1 MNINQLTQQLD
12 KSNKHPPVE
21 KWDPAFC
28 GDMDIQIK
36 SDGVWWYMGT
46 PIGRMP
52 LVKLFA
58 SVLTTT
64 NNEYFLVTPVEKVRI
79 KVEDAAFVVTQ
90 WRQAGE
96 MIVFTTNV
104 GDEFVLSAQYSLAL
118 PVEGQTA
125 PLYLN
130 VHRGLQARFHRNVY
144 YQLAEVAEL
153 KVVDGVQRA
162 ECFVVQSGGVDF
174 VLGVD
179 G

>member
-1 MNINQLTQQLD
+1 MNINQLTQQLN

-21 KWDPAFC
+21 QWDPPFC
-28 GDMDIQIK
+28 GDMDIEIK
-36 SDGVWWYMGT
+36 ADGVWWYMGT

-52 LVKLFA
+52 LVKMFA

-64 NNEYFLVTPVEKVRI
+64 DNEYFLVTPVEKVRI

-90 WRQAGE
+90 WRREGDL
-96 MIVFTTNV
+96 IVFTTNV
-104 GDEFVLSAQYSLAL
+104 GDEFVLSEQYSLSL
-118 PVEGQTA
+118 PVDDQIA

-144 YQLAEVAEL
+144 YQLAEVAQVKMVNGL
-153 KVVDGVQRA
+153 
-162 ECFVVQSGGVDF
+162 ECFVVQSDERDF

-179 G
+179 A

>member
-1 MNINQLTQQLD
+1 MNINQLTQQLGI
-12 KSNKHPPVE
+12 SNKHPPVE
-21 KWDPAFC
+21 QWDPPFC
-28 GDMDIQIK
+28 GDMDIEIK
-36 SDGVWWYMGT
+36 ADGVWHYMGS
-46 PIGRMP
+46 PINRLP

-58 SVLTTT
+58 SVLTIRD
-64 NNEYFLVTPVEKVRI
+64 NEYFLVTPVEKVRI

-90 WRQAGE
+90 WRQESE

-104 GDEFVLSAQYSLAL
+104 GDEFVLSEQYAMTL
-118 PVEGQTA
+118 PIGGQPA

-153 KVVDGVQRA
+153 KVINGV
-162 ECFVVQSGGVDF
+162 ESFVVQSGGADF
-174 VLGVD
+174 VIGVD